1 VVLTCAAAAGALL
14 VCFVFLQ
21 LLLHKLQPAVIWT
34 SCLAQSLPTHL
45 VPMGSPARLT
55 TASDPLT
62 ASAICDKL

>member
-1 VVLTCAAAAGALL
+1 MCSSGRGPVGVLFL
-14 VCFVFLQ
+14 LQ

-34 SCLAQSLPTHL
+34 SCLAQSIPTHL